1 MLHLFFENS
10 KDEPSFG
17 KKLLNILFTTLL
29 VSGFF
34 LVSLHR
40 IAYKL
45 DFAFLLP
52 YRFRLGKAFLL
63 TLSIS
68 VSSLVLCLFI
78 GLVVAVG
85 YRSRV
90 LVVRYLCRGYV
101 KFIRGTPLMM
111 QIYLLF
117 YIVGTAWQVNDRFLA
132 GVLILSIF
140 EGAYVSEIIRGS
152 YESLDGMQL
161 EAARAVGF
169 SRLQTLQHVVLPQMI
184 SRTLPAL
191 TGQFVS
197 IIKDSSLLSLISLI
211 ELTQATRE
219 MTANHFNLFEAYLLL
234 GFLYLL
240 LTLPLNALTGW
251 LERRY
256 SY

>member
-1 MLHLFFENS
+1 MSQLLFE
-10 KDEPSFG
+10 KGKAEPPLW
-17 KKLLNILFTTLL
+17 KKLFNVLLATLL

-34 LVSLHR
+34 LVSLNR

-63 TLSIS
+63 TMYIS
-68 VSSLVLCLFI
+68 LSSLVLCLLI
-78 GLVVAVG
+78 GLVVAAG

-90 LVVRYLCRGYV
+90 LVLRYLARGYV

-111 QIYLLF
+111 QIYLFF

-132 GVLILSIF
+132 GVVILSIF

-169 SRLQTLQHVVLPQMI
+169 SRPQTLRHVIVPQMI

-219 MTANHFNLFEAYLLL
+219 MTADHFNLFEAYLLL

-240 LTLPLNALTGW
+240 MTLPLNALTGW

>member
-1 MLHLFFENS
+1 MFRLLLE
-10 KDEPSFG
+10 KPKVEPPAW
-17 KKLLNILFTTLL
+17 KKLLNALLAGLL

-34 LVSLHR
+34 LVSLNR
-40 IAYKL
+40 IAYRL
-45 DFAFLLP
+45 DFGFLLD
-52 YRFRLGKAFLL
+52 YRFRLGRAFLL
-63 TLSIS
+63 TLYIS
-68 VSSLVLCLFI
+68 LASLLLCLLI
-78 GLVVAVG
+78 GALVALL

-90 LVVRYLCRGYV
+90 LVLRYLARGYA

-111 QIYLLF
+111 QIYLFF
-117 YIVGTAWQVNDRFLA
+117 YIVGTAWQVNNRFIA

-152 YESLDGMQL
+152 YESLDATQL
-161 EAARAVGF
+161 EAARAVGY
-169 SRLQTLQHVVLPQMI
+169 SRRQALLYVILPQMV

-234 GFLYLL
+234 GLLYLL
-240 LTLPLNALTGW
+240 LTLPVNALTGW

-256 SY
+256 TF